1 MKVNNCRCGSHNL
14 KAKFNSDT
22 KEEWIICD
30 NCGNMSSQNI
40 ISDLSSYKYA
50 IEQWNKENP
59 VSNDRIIKETEDCIV
74 KFNDNKDIRDR
85 VFDAVIKWCF
95 EYGLF
100 SGECIHQCD
109 SGQIEA
115 PNLLS
120 NIVDDIIKFDV
131 EYKE

>member
-1 MKVNNCRCGSHNL
+1 MP
-14 KAKFNSDT
+14 
-22 KEEWIICD
+22 E
-30 NCGNMSSQNI
+30 
-40 ISDLSSYKYA
+40 
-50 IEQWNKENP
+50 
-59 VSNDRIIKETEDCIV
+59 IIKETEDFII
-74 KFNDNKDIRDR
+74 KFNDNKEIRDK

-95 EYGLF
+95 EYELF

-131 EYKE
+131 EYR